1 VKNILIYAII
11 FLLAFSGTSA
21 VIYMM
26 NSKYVNMF
34 GFDFRETAV
43 FEAAIADSL
52 SALQA
57 DSLSATD
64 SLIVLKN
71 IKTNEKELLADLNSA
86 NSELNKVELEL
97 GKKNKEIER
106 LKSKLEIKHKAE
118 HEQWLK
124 STVKL
129 YEAMESNKAAE
140 ILSKISENEAREI
153 IYSMKKKK
161 AADILSELSAE
172 TIKRLTRAD

>member
-1 VKNILIYAII
+1 MKNILIYAII

-97 GKKNKEIER
+97 GKKN
-106 LKSKLEIKHKAE
+106 
-118 HEQWLK
+118 
-124 STVKL
+124 
-129 YEAMESNKAAE
+129 N
-140 ILSKISENEAREI
+140 
-153 IYSMKKKK
+153 
-161 AADILSELSAE
+161 
-172 TIKRLTRAD
+172 